1 MSLDSNKI
9 RNLGYIAWKNDLS
22 WIETQKGRR
31 WDKLI
36 AEENRRF
43 RNRLSLIKPLV
54 KKMESELEGDA
65 SDYTSEP
72 YTLGQWKIEGDEYR
86 HEETWKH
93 IGSGFSCMC
102 FDADFSED
110 FFVAAVGIPGGYERF
125 TVEIFSVKGPKPT
138 HLKTISNTGKNVA
151 IFRGDIYFLH
161 SEKPLRYSSLCKWTG
176 KEIITLFHLENLEE
190 NLELERGEDGSV
202 YVIKGDYTQKSYS
215 LVNEIKWL
223 RNPHLESCIVSDTLE
238 LPGIKGTIESFSLK
252 GDWTVTISR
261 GIRTLWKGTK
271 AIVWVWGEI
280 SSDSRN
286 PYRLDISD
294 VRYEPYSII
303 LPQWKL
309 TNPRAVQFPCS
320 YYDTHLP
327 VFVVHPKHVGK
338 DRAAEVRGLLVIAY
352 GAYGM
357 PTEITSLID
366 KWKPLLLR
374 GWMIAAAEVPGGGDD
389 TKEWIKKGQ
398 RLNRIYSID
407 LLAKTIKSLQEEHGI
422 SSANTALHG
431 RSAGG
436 LLMSSVAIRY
446 PGLVSSLYIES
457 PYVDI
462 LRTITNPKLPLTT
475 LETSE
480 FGTSAADFIATAD
493 WSPMEHIPEEG
504 IPDLL
509 VIARTD
515 LADLQVMPYEPLKFI
530 QRLRGSSLDLE
541 KGAEKLIYVHRGR
554 GHHTTRLKSRAED
567 LAILESSG
575 ARIKNLGYKYKM
587 NAPPNMP
594 KPQMMGG
601 RRRRSRNVTRT
612 RRGRKNAKNVTGNG
626 KNNNNK
632 NNSAT
637 MGGRRRKN
645 RNATRRGRRGTRK
658 H

>member
-1 MSLDSNKI
+1 MSLDSGE

-22 WIETQKGRR
+22 WMEAQKGVR
-31 WDKLI
+31 WDKLLRD
-36 AEENRRF
+36 ENRRF
-43 RNRLSLIKPLV
+43 RNRLSKIKPLI
-54 KKMESELEGDA
+54 KKMESELEGDT
-65 SDYTSEP
+65 SDDKTEP
-72 YTLGQWKIEGDEYR
+72 YILGPWKIEDDEYTY
-86 HEETWKH
+86 EETWKNMN
-93 IGSGFSCMC
+93 SGFSFIC
-102 FDADFSED
+102 FDADYSED
-110 FFVAAVGIPGGYERF
+110 FFVAGVGIPGGYERF
-125 TVEIFSVKGPKPT
+125 TVEIISVRDSKLR
-138 HLKTISNTGKNVA
+138 HLKTIHNTGPDVA
-151 IFRGDIYFLH
+151 IFKGEIYFLH

-176 KEIITLFHLENLEE
+176 KEIVTLFYSSNLEE

-202 YVIKGDYTQKSYS
+202 YLIKGDYTQKSYS

-223 RNPHLESCIVSDTLE
+223 RKPHLESCIVSDELE

-271 AIVWVWGEI
+271 PIVWVWGEI
-280 SSDSRN
+280 VSDSRN

-294 VRYEPYSII
+294 VRYEPYTIM

-309 TNPRAVQFPCS
+309 TNPKPVQFPCS

-327 VFVVHPKHVGK
+327 IFVVHPKHVGK

-357 PTEITSLID
+357 PTQITSLID

-422 SSANTALHG
+422 SSVNTALYG

-436 LLMSSVAIRY
+436 LLMASVAVRN

-462 LRTITNPKLPLTT
+462 LRTMTNPKLPLTT

-480 FGTSAADFIATAD
+480 FGTSATDFIATAE
-493 WSPMEHIPEEG
+493 WSPMEHIPEKGMPE
-504 IPDLL
+504 LL

-587 NAPPNMP
+587 PSLKNLTMS
-594 KPQMMGG
+594 GG
-601 RRRRSRNVTRT
+601 RRRRAPRAT
-612 RRGRKNAKNVTGNG
+612 RGRKNVKNAKN
-626 KNNNNK
+626 
-632 NNSAT
+632 AT
-637 MGGRRRKN
+637 MGGRRSKN
-645 RNATRRGRRGTRK
+645 RTRRGRRGNRK

>member
-22 WIETQKGRR
+22 WIETQRGKR
-31 WDKLI
+31 WDQLV

-43 RNRLSLIKPLV
+43 KDRLSLIKPLV
-54 KKMESELEGDA
+54 KKMESELENHT
-65 SDYTSEP
+65 SDDKSEP
-72 YTLGQWKIEGDEYR
+72 YTLGPWKIEGDEYR

-102 FDADFSED
+102 FDADYSED
-110 FFVAAVGIPGGYERF
+110 LFVAAVGIPGGYDRF
-125 TVEIFSVKGPKPT
+125 TVEIYSVKESKPR
-138 HLKTISNTGKNVA
+138 HLKTIPNAGRDVA
-151 IFRGDIYFLH
+151 IFNGDIYFLH

-176 KEIITLFHLENLEE
+176 KEIVTLFHLENLEE

-202 YVIKGDYTQKSYS
+202 YVVKGDYTQKLYS
-215 LVNEIKWL
+215 LVSEIKWL
-223 RNPHLESCIVSDTLE
+223 RKPHLESCIVSDDME

-261 GIRTLWKGTK
+261 GIRTLWKGK
-271 AIVWVWGEI
+271 KPVVWIWGEI
-280 SSDSRN
+280 SYDSRN

-294 VRYEPYSII
+294 LRYEPYTIM
-303 LPQWKL
+303 LPEWKL
-309 TNPRAVQFPCS
+309 TNPKPVHFPCS

-357 PTEITSLID
+357 PTQITSLID

-374 GWMIAAAEVPGGGDD
+374 GWIIAAAEVPGGGDD

-398 RLNRIYSID
+398 RLNRLYSID
-407 LLAKTIKSLQEEHGI
+407 LLTKTIKSLQEEHNI

-436 LLMSSVAIRY
+436 LLMATVAVRY
-446 PGLVSSLYIES
+446 PGLVGSLYIES
-457 PYVDI
+457 PYLDI
-462 LRTITNPKLPLTT
+462 LRTMTNPKLPLTT

-480 FGTSAADFIATAD
+480 FGTSATDFIATAE

-504 IPDLL
+504 IPELR

-515 LADLQVMPYEPLKFI
+515 LADLEVLPYEPLKFI
-530 QRLRGSSLDLE
+530 QRLRGSGLDLE

-587 NAPPNMP
+587 ENAMKIPNN
-594 KPQMMGG
+594 KPMMGG
-601 RRRRSRNVTRT
+601 RRRRSRAAT
-612 RRGRKNAKNVTGNG
+612 RRGRKNANVKNANA
-626 KNNNNK
+626 KNRNVQ
-632 NNSAT
+632 
-637 MGGRRRKN
+637 GGSRKN
-645 RNATRRGRRGTRK
+645 RKNRTRRGRRGSRK